1 MHQDKIMVWTDFLA
15 VLPWIALVFAASG
28 AVKGISGF
36 GMPYVAMPGM
46 IIGLQVPVTQAVG
59 WVLVSGF
66 ATNIVQLIQ
75 HRREWPVLGRL
86 WPLLV
91 SLLVTMAISVQ
102 FLSYLDGDALLMLV
116 GGMTMITI
124 LSQWWG
130 KWTISPGRFEKPV
143 LVASGFFS
151 GLFGGMTSFY
161 GFPSLQV
168 LLASGIQRETFVF
181 MASLI
186 LLSGGL
192 VLGSGLGMQGLM
204 NQIDLL
210 ISLLMLIPAVG
221 GLYLGQFIQRRLSP
235 RGFNAVLTVT
245 ILGMGFSMFLR
256 GLSAL

>member
-1 MHQDKIMVWTDFLA
+1 
-15 VLPWIALVFAASG
+15 
-28 AVKGISGF
+28 
-36 GMPYVAMPGM
+36 
-46 IIGLQVPVTQAVG
+46 
-59 WVLVSGF
+59 
-66 ATNIVQLIQ
+66 
-75 HRREWPVLGRL
+75 
-86 WPLLV
+86 
-91 SLLVTMAISVQ
+91 
-102 FLSYLDGDALLMLV
+102 
-116 GGMTMITI
+116 
-124 LSQWWG
+124 
-130 KWTISPGRFEKPV
+130 
-143 LVASGFFS
+143 
-151 GLFGGMTSFY
+151 MTSFY

>member
-1 MHQDKIMVWTDFLA
+1 
-15 VLPWIALVFAASG
+15 
-28 AVKGISGF
+28 
-36 GMPYVAMPGM
+36 
-46 IIGLQVPVTQAVG
+46 
-59 WVLVSGF
+59 
-66 ATNIVQLIQ
+66 
-75 HRREWPVLGRL
+75 
-86 WPLLV
+86 
-91 SLLVTMAISVQ
+91 MAISVQ